1 MEPLLAYVLYKD
13 GEKVVVPVSLIKD
26 YCPKS
31 TKDLAKNKLVYWRD
45 KDAPDGGDED
55 YYPGDIEELAAT
67 AEELA
72 KKLNK
77 RRIRWP
83 KHVFDDAAQQS
94 AQVCNSDIPA
104 TREPELGSESL
115 GARDVPGEGLAELA
129 AAAPTAVEA
138 AASSSLIPA
147 EQGLPVQV
155 HLACGVTL
163 PRVKRAYLQTQPKDS
178 LFVREMA
185 KALWGMNELY
195 NRSIT
200 GRPCHRFLHKEG
212 VSELPERRALTPEKL
227 KALRTAFE
235 MHMEKHP
242 SSKTRE
248 ERLRSINRSL
258 GDMLKVLKN

>member
-13 GEKVVVPVSLIKD
+13 GEKAVVPVSLIKD

-83 KHVFDDAAQQS
+83 KHVFDDAAHEAAQQS
-94 AQVCNSDIPA
+94 AQQVMSQKQKKAQKKQACHKKLRFSFEESSSLDEYLMEKRVCNSDIPA

-129 AAAPTAVEA
+129 AAATTAVEA
-138 AASSSLIPA
+138 AASSSPSRA
-147 EQGLPVQV
+147 QQGLPVQ
-155 HLACGVTL
+155 
-163 PRVKRAYLQTQPKDS
+163 
-178 LFVREMA
+178 
-185 KALWGMNELY
+185 W
-195 NRSIT
+195 
-200 GRPCHRFLHKEG
+200 
-212 VSELPERRALTPEKL
+212 
-227 KALRTAFE
+227 
-235 MHMEKHP
+235 
-242 SSKTRE
+242 
-248 ERLRSINRSL
+248 
-258 GDMLKVLKN
+258 